1 MAHRL
6 ESARQ
11 IRDAAQ
17 KSTALFMP
25 AFRHRFLPAIV
36 ALKNVLVSGKV
47 GEIVLFNNVFGGPAF
62 DMEHKWFT
70 NKSIAGGGSIL
81 DTNSHSIDLFRFLL
95 GEIIGE
101 KAVMHRHFK
110 TTDVEDAGILA
121 VKGANGALGSLQSS
135 FLLGV
140 GTAYIDVIGT
150 KGQVKYDYLEPDRI
164 RYRLT
169 GEDEWQDMSVTPSDG
184 FSEEIRHF
192 LAAVAGEHALA
203 CTITDGVRVMEI
215 TNAVY
220 KSSQPDVS
228 VESLT

>member
-1 MAHRL
+1 
-6 ESARQ
+6 
-11 IRDAAQ
+11 
-17 KSTALFMP
+17 MP

-192 LAAVAGEHALA
+192 LGAVAGEHALA